1 MSETTNAGHSYEI
14 GIIVTWVLFIVIF
27 AVRWYQLGQTLPSN
41 EDKIEKSFF
50 LSLHYSETLGY
61 KISLVLML
69 ILIFIIIILSG
80 IDFSGL
86 NGKFS

>member
-14 GIIVTWVLFIVIF
+14 GIIVTWALFIVIF
-27 AVRWYQLGQTLPSN
+27 AVRWYQIGQKLPSN
-41 EDKIEKSFF
+41 EDKIEKSFL

-69 ILIFIIIILSG
+69 ILIFVIIILSG

-86 NGKFS
+86 NGNFS